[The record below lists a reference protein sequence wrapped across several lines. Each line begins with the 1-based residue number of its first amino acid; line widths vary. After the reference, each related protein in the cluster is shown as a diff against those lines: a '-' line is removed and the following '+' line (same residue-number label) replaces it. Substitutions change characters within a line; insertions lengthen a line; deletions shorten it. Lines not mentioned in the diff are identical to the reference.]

1 MVKATFFNLRREE
14 REVLVPVGYF
24 LSRDSVNQGSV
35 CYPLTNR
42 APGIV
47 QPYAAALT
55 LHLYHIVKIVYLSN
69 VPQCPVL
76 IICGFES
83 HLNSES
89 FSVKGNPLILLVGV

>member
-1 MVKATFFNLRREE
+1 MLPSHEQSPR
-14 REVLVPVGYF
+14 
-24 LSRDSVNQGSV
+24 
-35 CYPLTNR
+35 
-42 APGIV
+42 IV

-55 LHLYHIVKIVYLSN
+55 LHLYHIVKIVYLNN

-89 FSVKGNPLILLVGV
+89 FSVKGNPLILLVGK